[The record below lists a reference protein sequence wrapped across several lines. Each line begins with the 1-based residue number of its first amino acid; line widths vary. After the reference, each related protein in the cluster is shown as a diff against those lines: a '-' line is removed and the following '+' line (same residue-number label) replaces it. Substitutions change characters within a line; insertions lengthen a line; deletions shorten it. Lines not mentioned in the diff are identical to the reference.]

1 MRWALYKYT
10 LSPSVRISIISGM
23 MLHGEKGQGGE
34 EKGRGSGIGKGGEGK
49 REGLEG
55 KRVRKRVGK
64 GRKKEFKFRFPL
76 VQNTTY
82 ENPGRSIFLEKW
94 MKLHPSS
101 SSFLFLLNSMR
112 LIRHFMPNEL

>member
-23 MLHGEKGQGGE
+23 MLYGEKGQGGE

-55 KRVRKRVGK
+55 KRV
-64 GRKKEFKFRFPL
+64 
-76 VQNTTY
+76 
-82 ENPGRSIFLEKW
+82 
-94 MKLHPSS
+94 
-101 SSFLFLLNSMR
+101 
-112 LIRHFMPNEL
+112 